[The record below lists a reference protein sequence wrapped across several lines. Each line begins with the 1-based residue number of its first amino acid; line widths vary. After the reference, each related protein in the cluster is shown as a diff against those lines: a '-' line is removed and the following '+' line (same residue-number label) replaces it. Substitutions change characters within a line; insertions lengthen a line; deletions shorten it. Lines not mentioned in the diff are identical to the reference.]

1 MIPQS
6 GIGEEKSKLSQA
18 RLQEVCFFAA
28 SVARRLH
35 PRPSESFDSIA
46 PALSRIRP
54 DARLWLVSLQ
64 SRSSR
69 SLLKLEQLILCA
81 LCALWS
87 KCFWIIGTHREPLQ
101 YFEPKIFRNLLEA
114 CTSSAY
120 ARSRHGCP
128 SLETQVE

>member
-1 MIPQS
+1 VRLLTDRLGGMDDPAKWDRR
-6 GIGEEKSKLSQA
+6 EKSKLAQA

-64 SRSSR
+64 SRSAR

-81 LCALWS
+81 LGVLCGQNA
-87 KCFWIIGTHREPLQ
+87 FG
-101 YFEPKIFRNLLEA
+101 
-114 CTSSAY
+114 
-120 ARSRHGCP
+120 
-128 SLETQVE
+128 